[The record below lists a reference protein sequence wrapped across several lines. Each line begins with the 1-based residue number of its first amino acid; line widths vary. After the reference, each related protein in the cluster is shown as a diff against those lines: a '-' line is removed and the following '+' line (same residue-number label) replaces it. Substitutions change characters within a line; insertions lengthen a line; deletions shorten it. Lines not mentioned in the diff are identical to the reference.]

1 MVEGGIIILEMLVVT
16 SELQVE
22 YTALGHLLTILL
34 VNVLNYFG
42 EL

>member
-1 MVEGGIIILEMLVVT
+1 MVEGGIIVLEMLVVI

-22 YTALGHLLTILL
+22 CTALGHLITILL
-34 VNVLNYFG
+34 VNVLNYFS

>member
-1 MVEGGIIILEMLVVT
+1 MSILKMLVVT

-22 YTALGHLLTILL
+22 CTALGHTLTVL
-34 VNVLNYFG
+34 VNVLNYFS